1 MRMVTSVSS
10 PGSSQG
16 CAGEDDLRSATNV
29 GKRSGYGIEKGR
41 PSSGTKRPGGRET
54 THTAFSQ
61 AQGGISLRSGTRFNV
76 GRRQVIRVDNG
87 TVDGWRVGYQW
98 YTGYLL
104 SHTPR
109 LSHAMLHTLRPLRS
123 TGRGGLTLS
132 SEPLR
137 RNLGGVNVNQT
148 PTGRSLPTS
157 RGIIKRCYTRV
168 VREVRALQQRVA
180 KKSVRTANST
190 DPYIYGIRTGA
201 SGYQRDYRTR
211 A

>member
-1 MRMVTSVSS
+1 MHVLLDGSGAMRMVTSVY

-41 PSSGTKRPGGRET
+41 PSSGTKRPGRARDN
-54 THTAFSQ
+54 THRTFSQ

-98 YTGYLL
+98 YTGYVL

-109 LSHAMLHTLRPLRS
+109 LSHAMPHSGHFALR
-123 TGRGGLTLS
+123 G
-132 SEPLR
+132 E
-137 RNLGGVNVNQT
+137 
-148 PTGRSLPTS
+148 
-157 RGIIKRCYTRV
+157 
-168 VREVRALQQRVA
+168 EA
-180 KKSVRTANST
+180 
-190 DPYIYGIRTGA
+190 
-201 SGYQRDYRTR
+201 
-211 A
+211 